1 MQNYNNIQ
9 KNDTIQSSPVFN
21 PLTHIPP
28 SFDIYGHEIPINK
41 NQIKYNILSEK
52 SSIKT
57 PWDATNSLTKSTPMT
72 RTKLLELRKKENIPD
87 ISYDL
92 DGDGYVGGRD
102 YVLSKRF
109 DIDGDGKLNPKE
121 RKNALEAIKNG
132 VEKEYV
138 WNLENRRGGETFSRI
153 LQKRGKIID
162 ADNFLPLQESYPKH
176 PLSFKEPKNGIHTL
190 NELKEYRK
198 EQTKKEINEKMK
210 KYMDEL
216 TKNKQQESYN
226 KIIKEKYLIQE
237 YKEKPAISS
246 INDIKNNLHK
256 EARKRVGLNEY
267 ELDIKD
273 INNAPTL
280 KYVYSP
286 KHKVKGD
293 IKKDLIKESQEISKI
308 LNSRKHLNEVE
319 RLKQRED
326 EIFNKLYQSEDGFT
340 YTKLKEQRRMKS
352 NEYNLKTFSQRPKGV
367 HGHELPKFSANENTK
382 EFWKLREGYVEHPK
396 HASQLEYLEEIKYW
410 KKPEELL
417 LSDHKEYIEPKIKE
431 KRAFTLPNKTKEI
444 TPNVNRINFY
454 KNFDPYYVKPV
465 CYEIKKKINYRWTSL
480 MDKFL
485 SGKFKSGRLFEA
497 LENEDKKKELEK
509 APKIKKEDLE
519 VKSEEKKPE
528 DEKPPENPLFLKF
541 GSKEGI
547 NLTSSTEVRNKGF

>member
-1 MQNYNNIQ
+1 MQNVNLQQRNEPIPTYP
-9 KNDTIQSSPVFN
+9 TFN

-28 SFDIYGHEIPINK
+28 SYDLYGHQIPINRNK
-41 NQIKYNILSEK
+41 VQYNILSEK
-52 SSIKT
+52 EDIKT
-57 PWDATNSLTKSTPMT
+57 PWDSTNPLSQSTPMT

-109 DIDGDGKLNPKE
+109 DVDGDGKLNEIEK
-121 RKNALEAIKNG
+121 KNALEAIKNG
-132 VEKEYV
+132 VEREYV
-138 WNLENRRGGETFSRI
+138 WNLENQGGKRYFRI

-162 ADNFLPLQESYPKH
+162 AENFVPLQESYPKH
-176 PLSFKEPKNGIHTL
+176 PISFKEPKNGVHTL

-198 EQTKKEINEKMK
+198 NKTKEEISEKVKKFHKEHSANSNNNLINENNYYFPEM
-210 KYMDEL
+210 
-216 TKNKQQESYN
+216 
-226 KIIKEKYLIQE
+226 
-237 YKEKPAISS
+237 KEKPKYSS
-246 INDIKNNLHK
+246 INDIRDELHK
-256 EARKRVGLNEY
+256 EARKKVGLNEN
-267 ELDIKD
+267 ESDIKNYD
-273 INNAPTL
+273 LSPTL

-286 KHKVKGD
+286 KHKTKGD

-308 LNSRKHLNEVE
+308 LNSRKHLNEIE

-326 EIFNKLYQSEDGFT
+326 EIFNKLFQSEEGFT
-340 YTKLKEQRRMKS
+340 LTKLKEQRRLELNK
-352 NEYNLKTFSQRPKGV
+352 YNLKTFAHRPRGV

-382 EFWKLREGYVEHPK
+382 EFWKLREGYVENPK
-396 HASQLEYLEEIKYW
+396 HKSQLEYLQEIKYW

-417 LSDHKEYIEPKIKE
+417 LSEHREYIEPKRE
-431 KRAFTLPNKTKEI
+431 KRAFTLPNKVKDDI
-444 TPNVNRINFY
+444 TPNINQINFY
-454 KNFDPYYVKPV
+454 KGFDPSYVKPIDYKV
-465 CYEIKKKINYRWTSL
+465 RSVHRYRWTSL

-497 LENEDKKKELEK
+497 LENEDKKKEAENAK
-509 APKIKKEDLE
+509 KIKKEE
-519 VKSEEKKPE
+519 IKETKE
-528 DEKPPENPLFLKF
+528 DEKNKVNVEIPPEKPLFQKF

>member
-1 MQNYNNIQ
+1 MQNVNLQQRNEPIPTYP
-9 KNDTIQSSPVFN
+9 TFN

-28 SFDIYGHEIPINK
+28 SYDLYGHQIPINRNK
-41 NQIKYNILSEK
+41 VQYNILSEK
-52 SSIKT
+52 EDIKT
-57 PWDATNSLTKSTPMT
+57 PWDSTNPLSQSTPMT

-109 DIDGDGKLNPKE
+109 DVDGDGKLNKIE
-121 RKNALEAIKNG
+121 KKNALEAIKNG
-132 VEKEYV
+132 VEREYV
-138 WNLENRRGGETFSRI
+138 WNLENQGGKRYFRI

-162 ADNFLPLQESYPKH
+162 AENFVPLQESYPKH
-176 PLSFKEPKNGIHTL
+176 PISFKEPKNGVHTL

-198 EQTKKEINEKMK
+198 NKTKEEISEKVKKFHKEHSANSNNNLINENNYYFPEM
-210 KYMDEL
+210 
-216 TKNKQQESYN
+216 
-226 KIIKEKYLIQE
+226 
-237 YKEKPAISS
+237 KEKPKYSS
-246 INDIKNNLHK
+246 INDIRDELHK
-256 EARKRVGLNEY
+256 EARKKVGLNEN
-267 ELDIKD
+267 ESDIKNYD
-273 INNAPTL
+273 LSPTL

-286 KHKVKGD
+286 KHKTKGD

-308 LNSRKHLNEVE
+308 LNSRKHLNEIE

-326 EIFNKLYQSEDGFT
+326 EIFNKLFQSEEGFT
-340 YTKLKEQRRMKS
+340 LTKLKEQRRLELNK
-352 NEYNLKTFSQRPKGV
+352 YNLKTFAHRPRGV

-382 EFWKLREGYVEHPK
+382 EFWKLREGYVENPK
-396 HASQLEYLEEIKYW
+396 HKSQLEYLQEIKYW

-417 LSDHKEYIEPKIKE
+417 LSEHRDYIEPKRE
-431 KRAFTLPNKTKEI
+431 KRAFTLPNKVKDDI
-444 TPNVNRINFY
+444 TPNINQINFY
-454 KNFDPYYVKPV
+454 KGFDPSYVKPIDYKV
-465 CYEIKKKINYRWTSL
+465 RSVHRYRWTSL

-497 LENEDKKKELEK
+497 LENEDKKKEAENAK
-509 APKIKKEDLE
+509 KIKKEE
-519 VKSEEKKPE
+519 IKETKE
-528 DEKPPENPLFLKF
+528 DEKNKVNVEIPPEKPLFQKF

>member
-1 MQNYNNIQ
+1 MQNVNLQQRNEPIPTYP
-9 KNDTIQSSPVFN
+9 TFN

-28 SFDIYGHEIPINK
+28 SYDLYGHQIPINRNK
-41 NQIKYNILSEK
+41 VQYNILSEK
-52 SSIKT
+52 EDIKT
-57 PWDATNSLTKSTPMT
+57 PWDSTNPLSQSTPMT

-109 DIDGDGKLNPKE
+109 DVDGDGKLNEIEK
-121 RKNALEAIKNG
+121 KNALEAIKNG
-132 VEKEYV
+132 VEREYV
-138 WNLENRRGGETFSRI
+138 WNLENQGGKRYFRI

-162 ADNFLPLQESYPKH
+162 AENFVPLQESYPKH
-176 PLSFKEPKNGIHTL
+176 PISFKEPKNGVHTL

-198 EQTKKEINEKMK
+198 NKTKEEISEKVKKFHKEHSANSNNNLINENNYYFPEM
-210 KYMDEL
+210 
-216 TKNKQQESYN
+216 
-226 KIIKEKYLIQE
+226 
-237 YKEKPAISS
+237 KEKPKYSS
-246 INDIKNNLHK
+246 INDIRDELHK
-256 EARKRVGLNEY
+256 EARKKVGLNEN
-267 ELDIKD
+267 ESDIKNYD
-273 INNAPTL
+273 LSPTL

-286 KHKVKGD
+286 KHKTKGD

-308 LNSRKHLNEVE
+308 LNSRKHLNEIE

-326 EIFNKLYQSEDGFT
+326 EIFNKLFQSEEGFT
-340 YTKLKEQRRMKS
+340 LTKLKEQRRLELNK
-352 NEYNLKTFSQRPKGV
+352 YNLKTFAHRPRGV

-382 EFWKLREGYVEHPK
+382 EFWKLREGYVENPK
-396 HASQLEYLEEIKYW
+396 HKSQLEYLQEIKYW

-417 LSDHKEYIEPKIKE
+417 LSEHRDYIEPKRE
-431 KRAFTLPNKTKEI
+431 KRAFTLPNKVKDDI
-444 TPNVNRINFY
+444 TPNINQINFY
-454 KNFDPYYVKPV
+454 KGFDPSYVKPIDYKV
-465 CYEIKKKINYRWTSL
+465 RSVHRYRWTSL

-497 LENEDKKKELEK
+497 LENEDKKKEAENAK
-509 APKIKKEDLE
+509 KIKKEE
-519 VKSEEKKPE
+519 IKETKE
-528 DEKPPENPLFLKF
+528 DEKNKVNVEIAPEKPLFQKF

>member
-1 MQNYNNIQ
+1 MQNVNLQQRNEPIPTYP
-9 KNDTIQSSPVFN
+9 TFN

-28 SFDIYGHEIPINK
+28 SYDLYGHQIPINRNK
-41 NQIKYNILSEK
+41 VQYNILSEK
-52 SSIKT
+52 EDIKT
-57 PWDATNSLTKSTPMT
+57 PWDSTNPLSQSTPMT

-109 DIDGDGKLNPKE
+109 DVDGDGKLNEIEK
-121 RKNALEAIKNG
+121 KNALEAIKNG
-132 VEKEYV
+132 VEREYV
-138 WNLENRRGGETFSRI
+138 WNLENQGGKRYFRI

-162 ADNFLPLQESYPKH
+162 AENFVPLQESYPKH
-176 PLSFKEPKNGIHTL
+176 PISFKEPKNGVHTL

-198 EQTKKEINEKMK
+198 NKTKEEISEKVKKFHKEHSANSNNNLINENNYYFPEM
-210 KYMDEL
+210 
-216 TKNKQQESYN
+216 
-226 KIIKEKYLIQE
+226 
-237 YKEKPAISS
+237 KEKPKYSS
-246 INDIKNNLHK
+246 INDIRDELHK
-256 EARKRVGLNEY
+256 EARKKVGLNEN
-267 ELDIKD
+267 ESDIKNYD
-273 INNAPTL
+273 LSPTL

-286 KHKVKGD
+286 KHKTKGD

-308 LNSRKHLNEVE
+308 LNSRKHLNEIE

-326 EIFNKLYQSEDGFT
+326 EIFNKLFQSEEGFT
-340 YTKLKEQRRMKS
+340 LTKLKEQRRLELNK
-352 NEYNLKTFSQRPKGV
+352 YNLKTFAHRPRGV

-382 EFWKLREGYVEHPK
+382 EFWKLREGYVENPK
-396 HASQLEYLEEIKYW
+396 HKSQLEYLQEIKYW

-417 LSDHKEYIEPKIKE
+417 LSEHRDYIEPKRE
-431 KRAFTLPNKTKEI
+431 KRAFTLPNKVKDDI
-444 TPNVNRINFY
+444 TPNINHINFY
-454 KNFDPYYVKPV
+454 KGFDPSYVKPIDYKV
-465 CYEIKKKINYRWTSL
+465 RSVHRYRWTSL

-497 LENEDKKKELEK
+497 LENEDKKKEAENAK
-509 APKIKKEDLE
+509 KIKKEE
-519 VKSEEKKPE
+519 IKETKE
-528 DEKPPENPLFLKF
+528 DEKNKVNVEIPPEKPLFQKF

>member
-1 MQNYNNIQ
+1 MQNVNLQQRNEPIPTYP
-9 KNDTIQSSPVFN
+9 TFN

-28 SFDIYGHEIPINK
+28 SYDLYGHQIPINRNK
-41 NQIKYNILSEK
+41 IQYNILSEK
-52 SSIKT
+52 EDIKT
-57 PWDATNSLTKSTPMT
+57 PWDSTNPLSQSTPMT

-109 DIDGDGKLNPKE
+109 DVDGDGKLNEIEK
-121 RKNALEAIKNG
+121 KNALEAIKNG
-132 VEKEYV
+132 VEREYV
-138 WNLENRRGGETFSRI
+138 WNLENQGGKRYFRI

-162 ADNFLPLQESYPKH
+162 AENFVPLQESYPKH
-176 PLSFKEPKNGIHTL
+176 PISFKEPKNGVHTL

-198 EQTKKEINEKMK
+198 NKTKEEISEKVKKFHKEHSANSNNNLINENNYYFPEM
-210 KYMDEL
+210 
-216 TKNKQQESYN
+216 
-226 KIIKEKYLIQE
+226 
-237 YKEKPAISS
+237 KEKPKYSS
-246 INDIKNNLHK
+246 INDIRDELHK
-256 EARKRVGLNEY
+256 EARKKVGLNEN
-267 ELDIKD
+267 ESDIKNYD
-273 INNAPTL
+273 LSPTL

-286 KHKVKGD
+286 KHKTKGD

-308 LNSRKHLNEVE
+308 LNSRKHLNEIE

-326 EIFNKLYQSEDGFT
+326 EIFNKLFQSEEGFT
-340 YTKLKEQRRMKS
+340 LTKLKEQRRLELNK
-352 NEYNLKTFSQRPKGV
+352 YNLKTFAHRPRGV

-382 EFWKLREGYVEHPK
+382 EFWKLREGYVENPK
-396 HASQLEYLEEIKYW
+396 HKSQLEYLQEIKYW

-417 LSDHKEYIEPKIKE
+417 LSEHRDYIEPKRE
-431 KRAFTLPNKTKEI
+431 KRAFTLPNKVKDDI
-444 TPNVNRINFY
+444 TPNINHINFY
-454 KNFDPYYVKPV
+454 KGFDPSYVKPIDYKV
-465 CYEIKKKINYRWTSL
+465 RSVHRYRWTSL

-497 LENEDKKKELEK
+497 LENEDKKKEAENAK
-509 APKIKKEDLE
+509 KIKKEE
-519 VKSEEKKPE
+519 IKETKE
-528 DEKPPENPLFLKF
+528 DEKNKVNVEIPPEKPLFQKF

>member
-1 MQNYNNIQ
+1 MQNVNLQQRNEPMPTYP
-9 KNDTIQSSPVFN
+9 TFN

-28 SFDIYGHEIPINK
+28 SYDLYGHQIPINRNK
-41 NQIKYNILSEK
+41 VQYNILSEK
-52 SSIKT
+52 EDIKT
-57 PWDATNSLTKSTPMT
+57 PWDSTNPLSQSTPMT

-109 DIDGDGKLNPKE
+109 DVDGDGKLNEIEK
-121 RKNALEAIKNG
+121 KNALEAIKNG
-132 VEKEYV
+132 VEREYV
-138 WNLENRRGGETFSRI
+138 WNLENQGGKRYFRI

-162 ADNFLPLQESYPKH
+162 AENFVPLQESYPKH
-176 PLSFKEPKNGIHTL
+176 PISFKEPKNGVHTL

-198 EQTKKEINEKMK
+198 NKTKEEISEKVKKFHKEHSANSNNNLINENNYYFPEM
-210 KYMDEL
+210 
-216 TKNKQQESYN
+216 
-226 KIIKEKYLIQE
+226 
-237 YKEKPAISS
+237 KEKPKYSS
-246 INDIKNNLHK
+246 INDIRDELHK
-256 EARKRVGLNEY
+256 EARKKVGLNEN
-267 ELDIKD
+267 ESDIKNYD
-273 INNAPTL
+273 LSPTL

-286 KHKVKGD
+286 KHKTKGD

-308 LNSRKHLNEVE
+308 LNSRKHLNEIE

-326 EIFNKLYQSEDGFT
+326 EIFNKLFQSEEGFT
-340 YTKLKEQRRMKS
+340 LTKLKEQRRLELNK
-352 NEYNLKTFSQRPKGV
+352 YNLKTFAHRPRGV

-382 EFWKLREGYVEHPK
+382 EFWKLREGYVENPK
-396 HASQLEYLEEIKYW
+396 HKSQLEYLQEIKYW

-417 LSDHKEYIEPKIKE
+417 LSEHRDYIEPKRE
-431 KRAFTLPNKTKEI
+431 KRAFTLPNKVKDDI
-444 TPNVNRINFY
+444 TPNINQINFY
-454 KNFDPYYVKPV
+454 KGFDPSYVKPIDYKV
-465 CYEIKKKINYRWTSL
+465 RSVHRYRWTSL

-497 LENEDKKKELEK
+497 LENEDKKKEAENAK
-509 APKIKKEDLE
+509 KIKKEE
-519 VKSEEKKPE
+519 IKETKE
-528 DEKPPENPLFLKF
+528 DEKNKVNVEIPPEKPLFQKF